1 MAAADSGRIRWEQV
15 INLGDIIAGN
25 NPGRTDASQ
34 VTLFESQGVA
44 MEDIAVG
51 KRVLDMALER
61 GIGTELSGGGMEPG
75 SL

>member
-1 MAAADSGRIRWEQV
+1 L
-15 INLGDIIAGN
+15 NLGEIVAGT

-51 KRVLDMALER
+51 KRVLDIALER
-61 GIGTELSGGGMEPG
+61 GIGTQLSGGGMEAG